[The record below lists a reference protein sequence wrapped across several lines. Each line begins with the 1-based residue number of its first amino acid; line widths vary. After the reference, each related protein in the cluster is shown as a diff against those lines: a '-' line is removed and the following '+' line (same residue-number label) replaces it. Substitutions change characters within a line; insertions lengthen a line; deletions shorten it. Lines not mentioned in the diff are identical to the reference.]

1 MILASVFLE
10 AFAGCRFRPP
20 VAKPPVKVPGEF
32 SASGGE
38 EVIDQWWKML
48 GDETLD
54 LLVKRSLQGN
64 LDIKIMWSRLDAAKA
79 QARIA
84 GAGLYPSVDGEAKV
98 GVGFSEKKT
107 SAAGVETGG
116 ATPSFLLGVAAG
128 YEVDLWGR
136 VRSTRKAA
144 VRDFEATRE
153 SLKAAAISLSGE
165 VAVAWFSLL
174 EAYGQIRLLKAQEK
188 LNNDFLKLVALRMGY
203 GETGAVDLLQQKQLI
218 ESTRNTLTEAEVTAR
233 LVEHRLALLLGRGP
247 DENVLPEGA
256 GERNLPELPALPN
269 AGVPSDLLK
278 RRPDVRAAYQQVEA
292 ANERVA
298 AAIADRFPK
307 LSLAAS
313 VQVSDDGV
321 KNLFNNWLVSLAAN
335 LLGPIFDG
343 GRRKAEVSRT
353 RAVAAEALHAYG
365 KTILQALY
373 EVEDAL
379 LKEQNF
385 KQRLD
390 TLREQLRLS
399 EMVVQRARDNYVH
412 GVDGYLRVLDAMDKH
427 QTLQRNELTLN
438 RRILE
443 NRVALCRALAGG
455 WKLVRP
461 EKKKDDGTSG
471 AGDDG

>member
-1 MILASVFLE
+1 M
-10 AFAGCRFRPP
+10 
-20 VAKPPVKVPGEF
+20 
-32 SASGGE
+32 
-38 EVIDQWWKML
+38 
-48 GDETLD
+48 
-54 LLVKRSLQGN
+54 
-64 LDIKIMWSRLDAAKA
+64 
-79 QARIA
+79 
-84 GAGLYPSVDGEAKV
+84 
-98 GVGFSEKKT
+98 
-107 SAAGVETGG
+107 ETGG

-136 VRSTRKAA
+136 VRSTRNAA
-144 VRDFEATRE
+144 VRDFKATRE

-188 LNNDFLKLVALRMGY
+188 LNGDFLKLVALRMGY

-218 ESTRNTLTEAEVTAR
+218 ESTRNTLTQAQVTAK
-233 LVEHRLALLLGRGP
+233 LGEHRLALLLGRGP
-247 DENVLPEGA
+247 DQNVLPEDA
-256 GERNLPELPALPN
+256 GERNLPELPDLPKT
-269 AGVPSDLLK
+269 GVPSDLLQ
-278 RRPDVRAAYQQVEA
+278 RRPDVRSAYQQVEA

-343 GRRKAEVSRT
+343 GRRKAEVERT
-353 RAVAAEALHAYG
+353 RAVAAEALHTYG
-365 KTILQALY
+365 KTILQALF

-379 LKEQNF
+379 VKEHNL
-385 KQRLD
+385 KQRLE

-427 QTLQRNELTLN
+427 QTLQRNELTLQKQ
-438 RRILE
+438 ILE

-455 WKLVRP
+455 WKMSRP
-461 EKKKDDGTSG
+461 QKKKDDG
-471 AGDDG
+471 